1 MQQCNYVLYV
11 LSSLLPFSLP
21 ETDYAS
27 GPYQVQFSPEESTA
41 SALIRSLP
49 DACAEQQEEF
59 TLNIQLSAELQNMNI
74 HLGPQDAATVEL
86 TDPTGEVTR
95 STHSKLRM
103 YSQIKTCIQFSNC
116 NAYRQ
121 ELCKLVFNNYVMNSG
136 NYRYVTTVYCMHVSI
151 VFALH
156 VIEILNSQFDYK

>member
-1 MQQCNYVLYV
+1 
-11 LSSLLPFSLP
+11 
-21 ETDYAS
+21 
-27 GPYQVQFSPEESTA
+27 
-41 SALIRSLP
+41 
-49 DACAEQQEEF
+49 
-59 TLNIQLSAELQNMNI
+59 MNI
-74 HLGPQDAATVEL
+74 HLGAQDAATVEL

-136 NYRYVTTVYCMHVSI
+136 NCLCYETTVNCMHVSI
-151 VFALH
+151 DSVCVRCDRNF
-156 VIEILNSQFDYK
+156 E